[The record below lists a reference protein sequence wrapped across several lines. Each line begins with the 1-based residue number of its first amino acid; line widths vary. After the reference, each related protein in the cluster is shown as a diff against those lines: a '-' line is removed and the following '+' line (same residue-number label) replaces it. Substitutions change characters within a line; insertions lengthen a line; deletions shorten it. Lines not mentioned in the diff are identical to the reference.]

1 MENSQLLIIHL
12 MILLAIFVM
21 KPLILIIAQLLLIAQ
36 NVSIKMG
43 ELSLTETELTQV
55 FPKLILILSMFMIL
69 EPIEVISTRMNL
81 FEEPV

>member
-1 MENSQLLIIHL
+1 
-12 MILLAIFVM
+12 MILLAIFAM